1 MEQNQVKEAKELGS
15 LLLDVGVSLL
25 SSGASCSRIR
35 ITMKRLATAYHYAAH
50 ISIAPKSISLTL
62 NLEEDNVIFNGMRS
76 TPSQGVNFKTISGIS
91 RLSWEA
97 IEEDLSIQQVRDKLT
112 ALLALPHYP
121 RIIILLFVSLAG
133 AGFCFSFG
141 GKLPEMF
148 ISFGATFCG
157 LFVRQEAIKRK
168 FNPYFCVFFG
178 SLVASLF
185 AGAFIKAGLNIS
197 FEHAFATSVLFLI
210 PGVPLINSFTDLIDG
225 NILNGIVRGVNA
237 LMFSMA
243 IAFGLLVAMIIYNLN

>member
-1 MEQNQVKEAKELGS
+1 MEQNKITEAKDLGS

-35 ITMKRLATAYHYAAH
+35 ITMRRLSSAYHYEAH

-62 NLEEDNVIFNGMRS
+62 SDLEDNASFNGMRS

-97 IEEDLSIQQVRDKLT
+97 VENELSIQQVREKLT

-133 AGFCFSFG
+133 AGFCYSFG

-148 ISFGATFCG
+148 IAFGATFCG
-157 LFVRQEAIKRK
+157 LFIRQEAIKRK